1 MIELTPDKFLTQ
13 ILYRNKEEIIVLG
26 FIAEYAG
33 QGVAKRYK
41 KSHPNYMYKDYVH
54 NYKFSVDGV
63 KWSRRWETYSGAIR
77 ELLKK
82 HGKTGVREDSHVIP
96 TPQTF
101 RTDWYETEKDKT

>member
-13 ILYRNKEEIIVLG
+13 ILYRSKDETIVLG

-41 KSHPNYMYKDYVH
+41 KSNPNYMYKDFMH
-54 NYKFSVDGV
+54 SYKFSVDGV
-63 KWSRRWETYSGAIR
+63 TWSRGWETYSGAIR
-77 ELLKK
+77 GLLKK

-101 RTDWYETEKDKT
+101 RKTWL

>member
-13 ILYRNKEEIIVLG
+13 ILYRDKVETIVLG
-26 FIAEYAG
+26 YIAEYAG

-41 KSHPNYMYKDYVH
+41 KSDPNYMYKDFMH

-63 KWSRRWETYSGAIR
+63 KWFRGWETYSGAIR
-77 ELLKK
+77 GLLKK
-82 HGKTGVREDSHVIP
+82 HGKTDIRADSHVIP

-101 RTDWYETEKDKT
+101 RKTWL